1 MKIIKPKRGEIFD
14 IELEESLLRKN
25 KELAEENKKIFNQ
38 YGIKAVDILGSI
50 GSGKTTLI
58 CQIVKKLKKE
68 YKIAVIAGDLT
79 TQIDAD
85 VIKKNGAKVIQINT
99 GKECHLDAKLV
110 KEAIKN
116 LPLEEIDLL
125 FIENV
130 GNLIC
135 PAEFPLGAH
144 YRIVV
149 FSCTEGP
156 YTVIKHPY
164 IFKEADI
171 VVINKIDL
179 AQKMGVSL
187 TKFKKDIKKIKP
199 SIPIIET
206 NAKKSKGI
214 EKIIKFLK
222 NARVCLRST
231 SY

>member
-1 MKIIKPKRGEIFD
+1 MKIIKPKNSEIFD

-25 KELAEENKKIFNQ
+25 KELAEENKKIFDQ
-38 YGIKAVDILGSI
+38 YNIKAIDILGSI

-58 CQIVKKLKKE
+58 CQIVKKLRRE

-79 TQIDAD
+79 TKIDAEL
-85 VIKKNGAKVIQINT
+85 IKKNGAKVIQINT

-110 KEAIKN
+110 SEAIKN
-116 LPLEEIDLL
+116 LPLKDINLL

-144 YRIVV
+144 LRIVI

-164 IFKEADI
+164 IFKEADM
-171 VVINKIDL
+171 VLINKIDL
-179 AQKMGVSL
+179 AKEMGVSL
-187 TKFKKDIKKIKP
+187 IKLKKDIKKIKP
-199 SIPIIET
+199 SVLIIET
-206 NAKKSKGI
+206 NAKKGEGI
-214 EKIIKFLK
+214 ERIINFLK
-222 NARVCLRST
+222 NA
-231 SY
+231 

>member
-1 MKIIKPKRGEIFD
+1 MKIIKHQSGEIFD

-25 KELAEENKKIFNQ
+25 KELAEENQKIFDC
-38 YGIKAVDILGSI
+38 YGIKAIDILGSI

-58 CQIVKKLKKE
+58 CQLVKKLRKK
-68 YKIAVIAGDLT
+68 YAIAVIAGDLT
-79 TQIDAD
+79 TQIDAQL
-85 VIKKNGAKVIQINT
+85 IKKNGAKVIQINT

-110 KEAIKN
+110 NEAIKN
-116 LPLEEIDLL
+116 LPLNKINLL

-144 YRIVV
+144 KRIVV

-156 YTVIKHPY
+156 YVVIKHPY

-179 AQKMGVSL
+179 AKKMGVSL
-187 TKFKKDIKKIKP
+187 PKLKADVKKIKP
-199 SIPIIET
+199 SLPIVET
-206 NAKKSKGI
+206 IANKGKGL
-214 EKIIKFLK
+214 EKIINFLTD
-222 NARVCLRST
+222 A
-231 SY
+231 

>member
-1 MKIIKPKRGEIFD
+1 MKIIKPKSGEIFD

-38 YGIKAVDILGSI
+38 YGIKTIDILGSI

-58 CQIVKKLKKE
+58 CQIVKKLKKD
-68 YKIAVIAGDLT
+68 YKIGVITGDLT
-79 TQIDAD
+79 TTIDANL
-85 VIKKNGAKVIQINT
+85 IKKNGAQVIQINT

-110 KEAIKN
+110 NEAIKN
-116 LPLEEIDLL
+116 LSLKEIDLL

-135 PAEFPLGAH
+135 PGEFPLGAH

-179 AQKMGVSL
+179 AKNMKVSL
-187 TKFKKDIKKIKP
+187 TKLKKDIKKIKP
-199 SIPIIET
+199 FIPIIET
-206 NAKKSKGI
+206 IARKGKGV
-214 EKIIKFLK
+214 EKIINFLK
-222 NARVCLRST
+222 NA
-231 SY
+231 

>member
-1 MKIIKPKRGEIFD
+1 MKIIKPKSGEIFD

-25 KELAEENKKIFNQ
+25 KEIAEENKKIFNQ
-38 YGIKAVDILGSI
+38 YNIKAIDILGSI

-58 CQIVKKLKKE
+58 CQLIKKLKKE
-68 YKIAVIAGDLT
+68 YKIGVIAGDLT
-79 TQIDAD
+79 TKIDAD
-85 VIKKNGAKVIQINT
+85 LFRKNGAQVVQINT
-99 GKECHLDAKLV
+99 GKECHLDAQLV

-116 LPLEEIDLL
+116 LPLKEIDFL

-149 FSCTEGP
+149 FSTTEGP

-171 VVINKIDL
+171 IVINKIDL
-179 AQKMGVSL
+179 AKKMGVSL
-187 TKFKKDIKKIKP
+187 TKIKKDIKKIKRNV
-199 SIPIIET
+199 PIIET
-206 NAKKSKGI
+206 IAKEGKGI
-214 EKIIKFLK
+214 EKIIKFLG
-222 NARVCLRST
+222 NA
-231 SY
+231 